1 MFENSTNSSPVSVQS
16 PTIEFSCTSLYKRE
30 MRMRIRHSSLFVW
43 IRFFFLFPF
52 FFFIFCISYGD
63 TEIDTR
69 FYPVRWFCITRRW
82 KEVSWDDTGARKVML
97 SIDHRHAMLHYSFF
111 FFLYMWHFT
120 TNTRASALRL
130 CWMCKETTNQTRIS
144 STRILFI
151 FAQYM
156 SLWYRTL
163 KDHLCDNITWFR
175 VVCILAHWLL

>member
-16 PTIEFSCTSLYKRE
+16 PTIEFSYTSPYRRE
-30 MRMRIRHSSLFVW
+30 MRMRTRHFSLFVSSSV
-43 IRFFFLFPF
+43 FFFLF
-52 FFFIFCISYGD
+52 CVSYED

-69 FYPVRWFCITRRW
+69 FHPVAWFCITRRW

-120 TNTRASALRL
+120 TNTRALTLRL
-130 CWMCKETTNQTRIS
+130 RWMCKETTNQTRIS
-144 STRILFI
+144 SARILFI

-156 SLWYRTL
+156 SLLYRTT
-163 KDHLCDNITWFR
+163 KDHLCDSIAWFR
-175 VVCILAHWLL
+175 VVYILTHRLL